1 MDNWLLHM
9 SHIIVIVSR
18 ITAEIVLSLYPD
30 ENDKFSKTKRI
41 FCSVYLSGSDKPIE
55 RIKRSSGVI
64 LAILSHFHK
73 IEKAHIGAI
82 LMRSVF
88 DSARNTLFCVVL
100 HVLLRFA
107 EFKTEPLSHLILYAA
122 YKLPLTTP

>member
-1 MDNWLLHM
+1 M
-9 SHIIVIVSR
+9 
-18 ITAEIVLSLYPD
+18 
-30 ENDKFSKTKRI
+30 
-41 FCSVYLSGSDKPIE
+41 FCSVFPSGSDETIV
-55 RIKRSSGVI
+55 RLKRSSGVI
-64 LAILSHFHK
+64 LAILSHFRK

-122 YKLPLTTP
+122 YKLLLTTP